1 MIVKEIW
8 LVRHGLREDFIDP
21 NPHLPTNHAHDTSLS
36 EPDNSIAEWHGL
48 AHEKCLPPAPV
59 MQVVMLDGG
68 MKLTK

>member
-36 EPDNSIAEWHGL
+36 EPGR
-48 AHEKCLPPAPV
+48 
-59 MQVVMLDGG
+59 
-68 MKLTK
+68 